1 MKKWQEIRLGVI
13 IPSFL
18 TYLIFSSGIL
28 YFVNCAATEKELS
41 GLDMI
46 DIYGDFRFRFEE
58 DWDSARSNSTE
69 RSDRARARI
78 RGRIGLKITPN
89 EFFEIN
95 SRLRTGNKDNQQSPH
110 WTIADFSNNSTG
122 THALVFDKWYG
133 KLKKDHLWAWGGRN
147 GLPIWKQNELLWDDD
162 ATVIGGAAGVKNF
175 PFGLGRVSVNG
186 GYVLLPDG
194 MTETHGE
201 MGFGQFIYTTSM
213 GSVGLTVAGGV
224 LAITDEDTSSTNLL
238 SGNDLR
244 DYTIWVGNFQ
254 VKSEVASIPV
264 NLGFDIMYNSEDY
277 STTDL
282 IDTPTGTTDDDTEGF
297 VFQIRL
303 GKQNKQEDWLVGY
316 SYADI
321 ETLAVHASYAQDDW
335 MRWGSAT
342 QTRASDFHGHEFRV
356 AYVLPWKWTVL
367 ARLYTVESNNNPED
381 GERFRIDFNRKF

>member
-1 MKKWQEIRLGVI
+1 MKKCQGIRLGVV
-13 IPSFL
+13 IPSFF

-28 YFVNCAATEKELS
+28 YSVNSVATEKELS

-46 DIYGDFRFRFEE
+46 DIFGDFRFRFEQ
-58 DWDSARSNSTE
+58 DWDSQDSSAVARQ
-69 RSDRARARI
+69 DRARARI
-78 RGRIGLKITPN
+78 RARIGIKITPN
-89 EFFEIN
+89 DFFEFAA
-95 SRLRTGNKDNQQSPH
+95 RLRSGNEDSQQSPH
-110 WTIADFSNNSTG
+110 VTIADFSNNSTG
-122 THALVFDKWYG
+122 DKDVVFDKWYF
-133 KLKKDHLWAWGGRN
+133 KFKQDRLWAWGGRN
-147 GLPIWKQNELLWDDD
+147 SLPIWKQNELLWDDD
-162 ATVIGGAAGVKNF
+162 ATVIGGAAGVKNYA
-175 PFGLGRVSVNG
+175 FGPGEVSVNG

-201 MGFGQFIYTTSM
+201 MGFGQFIYATNM

-224 LAITDEDTSSTNLL
+224 LAIADEDTPSTNLL

-282 IDTPTGTTDDDTEGF
+282 IGTPTGTTDDDTEGF

-303 GKQNKQEDWLVGY
+303 GKQNKQGDWLIGH

-342 QTRASDFHGHEFRV
+342 QTRASDFHGHEFRL
-356 AYVLPWKWTVL
+356 AYILPWKWKML
-367 ARLYTVESNNNPED
+367 ARLYSVESNNNPED